1 MRKSVCDGERKL
13 ETYRQRERERQRHAD
28 REERERYRDI
38 QSERDEFT
46 VKYTIFNMGYGTVKT
61 PMGQRVN
68 KNVK

>member
-1 MRKSVCDGERKL
+1 MERESQRHTDREREREI
-13 ETYRQRERERQRHAD
+13 ETYRQRR
-28 REERERYRDI
+28 ERERYRDI